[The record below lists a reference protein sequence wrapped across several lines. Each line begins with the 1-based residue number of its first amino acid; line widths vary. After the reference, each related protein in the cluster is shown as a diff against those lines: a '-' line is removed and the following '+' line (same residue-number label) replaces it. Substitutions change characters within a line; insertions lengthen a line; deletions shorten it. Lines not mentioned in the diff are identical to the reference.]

1 MGIVFHSSLEPT
13 LGVEVELQIVDLET
27 RQLVSVAPEIL
38 KHFEGNPH
46 VKPELLQST
55 IELNTGICKHVG
67 EVRRDLEGL
76 MEQIQPICDDL
87 GCAMMSAGTHPT
99 AVWPEQTITDDKR
112 YQQLVDRVQ
121 WPAQRLMIFG
131 LHVHVGINSPEK
143 AIALFNAL
151 SGYIPHLLAVS
162 ASSPFW
168 QGNDTGLAS
177 VRVKV
182 FETLPTAGL
191 PYRMLNWGEFQR
203 FMKTLVEARAIET
216 IREVWWDIRPHPG
229 FGTVEM
235 RMCDG
240 LPTMSELVSVVALI
254 HSLVVWL
261 GQQYDEGDMLQLDRH
276 WVIRE
281 NKWRAARWSL
291 DADII
296 LDDQGTRE
304 TISRS
309 LKRLVDD
316 LVPISDRLNCRK
328 ELEGIRDIMG
338 SGPSYQRQR
347 AIYQKTGRFEPVVDA
362 LIEEWKTDRR
372 VNPA

>member
-1 MGIVFHSSLEPT
+1 MGIIFNSSPDPT
-13 LGVEVELQIVDLET
+13 LGVEVELQIVDLKS
-27 RQLVSVAPEIL
+27 RQLVSRGPEIL
-38 KHFEGNPH
+38 KHFEHNPH

-55 IELNTGICKHVG
+55 IELNTNICRDVG
-67 EVRRDLEGL
+67 EARKDLEEL
-76 MEQIQPICDDL
+76 MKQIQPICDDL
-87 GCAMMSAGTHPT
+87 GCALISAGTHPT
-99 AVWPEQTITDDKR
+99 ATWPQQAITNDKR
-112 YQQLVDRVQ
+112 YKQLVDRVQ

-143 AIALFNAL
+143 AIAMFNAL
-151 SGYIPHLLAVS
+151 SGYIPQLLALS

-203 FMKTLVEARAIET
+203 FMKTLVAARSIET

-229 FGTVEM
+229 FGTVES

-240 LPTMSELVSVVALI
+240 IPTMSELVSVVALI
-254 HSLVVWL
+254 HCLVVWL
-261 GQQYDEGDMLQLDRH
+261 GQKYDEGDMLNLDRH

-296 LDDQGTRE
+296 LDEEGTQE
-304 TISRS
+304 TISQN
-309 LKRLVDD
+309 LTRLMDD
-316 LVPISDRLNCRK
+316 LIPISDRLNCRK
-328 ELEGIRDIMG
+328 ELEGIRSIMG
-338 SGPSYQRQR
+338 SGPSYKRQR
-347 AIYQKTGRFEPVVDA
+347 EIYRKTGRFESVVDA
-362 LIEEWKTDRR
+362 LIEEWKTDKR
-372 VNPA
+372 VTS

>member
-1 MGIVFHSSLEPT
+1 MGIVFHSSPEPT

-27 RQLVSVAPEIL
+27 RQLVSAAPEIL
-38 KHFEGNPH
+38 KKFEDNPH

-67 EVRRDLEGL
+67 EVGRDLKGL
-76 MEQIQPICDDL
+76 MKQIQPICDDL
-87 GCAMMSAGTHPT
+87 GCAMISAGTHPT
-99 AVWPEQTITDDKR
+99 ATWPEQAITTDKR

-168 QGNDTGLAS
+168 QANDTGLAS

-203 FMKTLVEARAIET
+203 FMKTLVSASAIET

-229 FGTVEM
+229 FGTVEL

-240 LPTMSELVSVVALI
+240 IPTMTDLLSVVALI
-254 HSLVVWL
+254 HCLVVWL
-261 GQQYDEGDMLQLDRH
+261 GQQYDEGNMLQLNRH
-276 WVIRE
+276 WLIRE

-296 LDDQGTRE
+296 LDDDGTQE
-304 TISRS
+304 TISQS
-309 LKRLVDD
+309 LNRMMETLGPV
-316 LVPISDRLNCRK
+316 SDQLHCRK

-338 SGPSYQRQR
+338 SGPSYKRQR

-372 VNPA
+372 VSSV

>member
-1 MGIVFHSSLEPT
+1 MAVIFHSSPEPT
-13 LGVEVELQIVDLET
+13 LGVEVELQIVDLAT
-27 RQLVSVAPEIL
+27 RQLSSRAPEML
-38 KHFEGNPH
+38 KSFEDNPH

-55 IELNTGICKHVG
+55 IELNTGICKDVG
-67 EVRRDLEGL
+67 EVGRDLTSL
-76 MEQIQPICDDL
+76 MEKIRPICDDL
-87 GCAMMSAGTHPT
+87 GCAVISAGTHPT
-99 AVWPEQTITDDKR
+99 ATWPEQHITADER
-112 YQQLVDRVQ
+112 YKTLVDRVQ

-131 LHVHVGINSPEK
+131 LHVHVGVDSPEK
-143 AIALFNAL
+143 TIALFNVL
-151 SGYIPHLLAVS
+151 CSYIPHFLALS

-203 FMKTLVEARAIET
+203 FMKTLVSAGTIET

-229 FGTVEM
+229 FGTVEL

-240 LPTMSELVSVVALI
+240 IPTMSELLSIVALI
-254 HSLVVWL
+254 HSTVVWL
-261 GQQYDEGDMLQLDRH
+261 SDMYDRGEMVDLHRH

-296 LDDQGTRE
+296 VDDEGAQE
-304 TISRS
+304 TISDS
-309 LKRLVDD
+309 LEQMLTILHPVSEK
-316 LVPISDRLNCRK
+316 LNCEE
-328 ELEGIRDIMG
+328 ELKGVHKIIE
-338 SGPSYQRQR
+338 SGPSYKRQR
-347 AIYQKTGRFEPVVDA
+347 AIYQKEGRFEAVVDA

-372 VNPA
+372 VDSV